1 MRPRNIFSQ
10 TGPKINKN
18 DIERFAAKNP
28 ELWKEM
34 KKQYDIGRK
43 IVTVQLLNGL
53 DRSNEKILRDY
64 LKDYARRYLSMGTGA
79 FPISFNVLELF
90 FTYNFKNSILQLVE
104 EEESYEL
111 SLYDFLDFITNKDFD
126 LNKID
131 FYDNIPEKVI
141 HHYSFNSGFDEINFS
156 NDKERPFYI
165 SGLSLIRQGNEVSM
179 LMQAGESYDREKAEE
194 YFKDKTVES
203 IKESIRPEK
212 KELRRHLE
220 ETHETPKVVHL
231 DGRDDLWLH
240 SVAVLFD
247 LETKSIDIRH
257 VARDENL
264 SYHLFSDDFFSL
276 LAGQDDFTEQ
286 EAIDYFKSHLKELE
300 SYDAVFDFAKY
311 CLALPYYTFENEDK
325 IVDVNYETGLNT
337 LIKGPIS
344 KRDFSLVPSKYKLF
358 AKPLYYIE
366 SNTQKIV
373 KSQRLGDTNFKV
385 EQSGFWKRLEREEE
399 GFDKKGRS
407 ILGKTWVERS
417 DVFHSYTK
425 GVTKIDEV
433 KLFNEK
439 NAGYIYIMRQ
449 PAHPKNTFKIGL
461 TTRNTQER
469 SKELS
474 NTSVID
480 ELFVLTEFHTK
491 DCFLAEKLIHQELDS
506 YRLSTRREFFRC
518 DLRIVIDICEKIIK
532 EINR

>member
-1 MRPRNIFSQ
+1 MRPRNIFSKPA
-10 TGPKINKN
+10 PKISKG
-18 DIERFAAKNP
+18 DIDKFANKNP

-34 KKQYDIGRK
+34 TKQYDIGRK
-43 IVTVQLLNGL
+43 IVAVQLLNGL
-53 DRSNEKILRDY
+53 DRLNERILRDY
-64 LKDYARRYLSMGTGA
+64 LKDYARRYLSMGIGS
-79 FPISFNVLELF
+79 FPISFNVLEAF

-104 EEESYEL
+104 EEESFEL
-111 SLYDFLDFITNKDFD
+111 SLFDFVDFITDKDFD

-141 HHYSFNSGFDEINFS
+141 HHYTFNAGFDEINFS
-156 NDKERPFYI
+156 NDHEKLFFI
-165 SGLSLIRQGNEVSM
+165 SGLSLVRQGNEVSM
-179 LMQAGESYDREKAEE
+179 LMQAGESYDPKKAEE

-212 KELRRHLE
+212 KELSRQLDDTEEIPKIVHLE
-220 ETHETPKVVHL
+220 
-231 DGRDDLWLH
+231 GRDDLWLH
-240 SVAVLFD
+240 SIAVLFD
-247 LETKSIDIRH
+247 LETQSIDIRH

-264 SYHLFSDDFFSL
+264 SYHLFSDDFYSL
-276 LAGQDDFTEQ
+276 LAGQDDLTED
-286 EAIDYFKSHLKELE
+286 EAVDYFKSHLKELE
-300 SYDAVFDFAKY
+300 SYEAVFDFAKY
-311 CLALPYYTFENEDK
+311 CLALPYYIFENENRV
-325 IVDVNYETGLNT
+325 VDVNYETALNT

-344 KRDFSLVPSKYKLF
+344 KRGYSSVPSKYKIF

-373 KSQRLGDTNFKV
+373 KSQKLDDTNFKV
-385 EQSGFWKRLEREEE
+385 EQSGFWKRLEPKEQ

-433 KLFNEK
+433 TLFNDK

-480 ELFVLTEFHTK
+480 EFFVLTEFHTK

-506 YRLSTRREFFRC
+506 YRLSTRREFFQC
-518 DLRIVIDICEKIIK
+518 DLRIVIDVCEKIIK
-532 EINR
+532 EINQ